1 MWEDKER
8 RKQETTLH
16 FEDTTMALV
25 KHFDGSKGIAGYKD
39 EGYGIWKYGTAVDDI
54 IIFDTIDELCD
65 SGWTIT
71 T

>member
-1 MWEDKER
+1 
-8 RKQETTLH
+8 
-16 FEDTTMALV
+16 MALV

-54 IIFDTIDELCD
+54 IIFNTIDELCD
-65 SGWTIT
+65 NGWTIT